1 MGMLVEAA
9 RDVKGKHTIHS
20 GYRHPAPGQETGH
33 KASTSVKPWLLH
45 PHILIRA
52 RQRVSSR
59 LVIFAAGEK
68 Q

>member
-1 MGMLVEAA
+1 MLVEAA
-9 RDVKGKHTIHS
+9 HDVKGKHLSQRLVVISHS
-20 GYRHPAPGQETGH
+20 RSKAGH
-33 KASTSVKPWLLH
+33 EASISIKPWLVR

-52 RQRVSSR
+52 RQRVLSR